1 MITLSKMSKLNAK
14 NYDDAVNEYYDLK
27 QQYRVGKE
35 KEMQIF
41 LEATEDMSWK
51 EKRNLF
57 KSLHYKCVNC
67 RRYVG
72 SIFKTNMIEQ
82 DRHLIAKCGDH
93 SNPCPLNIE
102 INMGTILS
110 YEYALKISK
119 DMILDYKKNIIK
131 DKNNL
136 MFGYISSKQA
146 IDRFDK
152 LKEEMISSID
162 ILESTNKKYL
172 NITNNLEK
180 KEKIIEL
187 QQQVYGIINA
197 IKIYIKQYESSNNP
211 ALINDAVALYT
222 EELLSKIT
230 ELNML
235 NFAYKAVEYNVDSN
249 TYTLVM
255 KQYSVEEMEKNIGTD
270 NAVISFVTGVG
281 ETGVSETG
289 TDKTVVNKKKGRK
302 TKAQLA
308 EEEKAIDQIPDKF
321 GPTVVPLKKTRTPR
335 KPKVATVKAVK
346 IPKNKTVKKA
356 VQFVVEEDTDSDNE
370 KSIEI
375 TIPNPKLKEDATKVN
390 AVTEV
395 KDINWGDES
404 FEIEVK
410 GKGLEEKDNEKIDL
424 EAINLGAINLGAIK
438 LSSQI
443 SDIDKDA
450 LDLDFQNDE
459 LESEETEAE
468 KLQNMPFE

>member
-1 MITLSKMSKLNAK
+1 MSKLNAK

-41 LEATEDMSWK
+41 LEATEDMSWR

-93 SNPCPLNIE
+93 SNPCPLNID
-102 INMGTILS
+102 INLGTILS
-110 YEYALKISK
+110 YEYALEIDK
-119 DMILDYKKNIIK
+119 DMILDYKKDIIK

-162 ILESTNKKYL
+162 ILESTNKRYL

-211 ALINDAVALYT
+211 ALINDAVTLYT
-222 EELLSKIT
+222 EELLGKIT

-235 NFAYKAVEYNVDSN
+235 TFAYKAVEYDTDSN
-249 TYTLVM
+249 TYTLVE
-255 KQYSVEEMEKNIGTD
+255 KQYSVEEMEINIGAD
-270 NAVISFVTGVG
+270 KKVISFVTGVG
-281 ETGVSETG
+281 TDAATATATAT
-289 TDKTVVNKKKGRK
+289 TDKTVINKKKGRK

-308 EEEKAIDQIPDKF
+308 EEEKAIDQLPDKF
-321 GPTVVPLKKTRTPR
+321 GPTVIPLKKTRAPR
-335 KPKVATVKAVK
+335 KAKVATVKAIK
-346 IPKNKTVKKA
+346 TPKNKTAKKA
-356 VQFVVEEDTDSDNE
+356 VQFEIYEDTDGDSD

-375 TIPNPKLKEDATKVN
+375 TIPNPKIKENAN

-395 KDINWGDES
+395 KDIDWGSGSDES
-404 FEIEVK
+404 FEIKVK
-410 GKGLEEKDNEKIDL
+410 GKGLEEKEEKEKEEDSKKIDL
-424 EAINLGAINLGAIK
+424 GAIE
-438 LSSQI
+438 LSSQV
-443 SDIDKDA
+443 SDIDED
-450 LDLDFQNDE
+450 DLDFQNDD

-468 KLQNMPFE
+468 KIQNMPFE

>member
-1 MITLSKMSKLNAK
+1 MSKLNAK

-27 QQYRVGKE
+27 QQYRVSKE

-41 LEATEDMSWK
+41 LEATEDMSWR

-93 SNPCPLNIE
+93 SNPCPLNID
-102 INMGTILS
+102 INLGTILS
-110 YEYALKISK
+110 YEYALEIDK
-119 DMILDYKKNIIK
+119 DMILDYKKDIIK

-162 ILESTNKKYL
+162 ILESTNKRYL

-211 ALINDAVALYT
+211 ALINDAVTLYT
-222 EELLSKIT
+222 EELLGKIA

-235 NFAYKAVEYNVDSN
+235 NFAYKAVEYDVDLN

-255 KQYSVEEMEKNIGTD
+255 KQYSVEEMEINIGAD

-281 ETGVSETG
+281 NIGETATA
-289 TDKTVVNKKKGRK
+289 TATATANKAVVNKKKGRK
-302 TKAQLA
+302 TKVQLA

-321 GPTVVPLKKTRTPR
+321 GPSVVPLKKIRTSR
-335 KPKVATVKAVK
+335 KQSNPV
-346 IPKNKTVKKA
+346 KNKTIKRPVKKA
-356 VQFVVEEDTDSDNE
+356 VKFEVEEDTDSDSE

-375 TIPNPKLKEDATKVN
+375 TIPNPKENATKAN
-390 AVTEV
+390 AVTV
-395 KDINWGDES
+395 KDIDWSSGSDDTV
-404 FEIEVK
+404 EINIK
-410 GKGLEEKDNEKIDL
+410 GKGLEDIEQID
-424 EAINLGAINLGAIK
+424 LGAIE
-438 LSSQI
+438 LSSQV
-443 SDIDKDA
+443 SDIDKDD
-450 LDLDFQNDE
+450 LDLDFQNDD
-459 LESEETEAE
+459 LESEYDNKETEAE

>member
-1 MITLSKMSKLNAK
+1 MSKENAK

-27 QQYRVGKE
+27 QQYRVSKE

-41 LEATEDMSWK
+41 LEANEDMSWR

-57 KSLHYKCVNC
+57 KSLNYKCINC

-93 SNPCPLNIE
+93 SNPCPLNID

-110 YEYALKISK
+110 YEYSLQIDKEI
-119 DMILDYKKNIIK
+119 ILDHKKDIIK

-136 MFGYISSKQA
+136 MFGYISSKTA

-152 LKEEMISSID
+152 LKVEMISSID
-162 ILESTNKKYL
+162 MLETTNKEYL

-187 QQQVYGIINA
+187 QQQVYGIINS
-197 IKIYIKQYESSNNP
+197 INIYIKQYESSYNP
-211 ALINDAVALYT
+211 ALINDAVTLYT
-222 EELLSKIT
+222 EELLGKIT

-249 TYTLVM
+249 TYTLVK
-255 KQYSVEEMEKNIGTD
+255 KQYSVEEMEINIGAD
-270 NAVISFVTGVG
+270 NKVISFVTGVG
-281 ETGVSETG
+281 TETGTAAT

-308 EEEKAIDQIPDKF
+308 EEEKVIDQLPDKF
-321 GPTVVPLKKTRTPR
+321 GPSVTPLKKTRTAR
-335 KPKVATVKAVK
+335 KQANPV
-346 IPKNKTVKKA
+346 KNKTIKRPAKKA
-356 VQFVVEEDTDSDNE
+356 VQFEIYEDSGSDSEN
-370 KSIEI
+370 SIEI
-375 TIPNPKLKEDATKVN
+375 TIPNPKLKENATKAN
-390 AVTEV
+390 AVTV
-395 KDINWGDES
+395 KDIDWSSGSDDTV
-404 FEIEVK
+404 EIEVK
-410 GKGLEEKDNEKIDL
+410 GKGLEDNEKIDL
-424 EAINLGAINLGAIK
+424 GAIE
-438 LSSQI
+438 LSSQV
-443 SDIDKDA
+443 SNIDKDD
-450 LDLDFQNDE
+450 LELDFQRDAENDE
-459 LESEETEAE
+459 DVETESE
-468 KLQNMPFE
+468 KMQNMPFE

>member
-1 MITLSKMSKLNAK
+1 MSKLNAK

-27 QQYRVGKE
+27 QQYRVSKE
-35 KEMQIF
+35 KEMQTF
-41 LEATEDMSWK
+41 LETNEKMSWR

-57 KSLHYKCVNC
+57 KSLNYKCVNC

-72 SIFKTNMIEQ
+72 SIFKINIINE
-82 DRHLIAKCGDH
+82 DRHLIAKCGDQ
-93 SNPCPLNIE
+93 SNPCPLNID

-110 YEYALKISK
+110 YEYSLQIDKEI
-119 DMILDYKKNIIK
+119 ILDHKKDIIK

-152 LKEEMISSID
+152 LKEEMVSSID
-162 ILESTNKKYL
+162 ILESTNNKYL

-187 QQQVYGIINA
+187 QQQVYGIINT

-211 ALINDAVALYT
+211 ALINDAVTLYT
-222 EELLSKIT
+222 EELLGKIT

-249 TYTLVM
+249 TYTLVK
-255 KQYSVEEMEKNIGTD
+255 KQYSVEEMEINIGAD
-270 NAVISFVTGVG
+270 DKVISFVTGISDAG
-281 ETGVSETG
+281 DTG
-289 TDKTVVNKKKGRK
+289 TATDKSVVKKKGRK

-308 EEEKAIDQIPDKF
+308 EEEKVIDQLPDKF
-321 GPTVVPLKKTRTPR
+321 GPSVVPLKKTRTAR
-335 KPKVATVKAVK
+335 KQTNPV
-346 IPKNKTVKKA
+346 KNKTIKKQRPAKKA
-356 VQFVVEEDTDSDNE
+356 VQFVVEEEDSVSE

-375 TIPNPKLKEDATKVN
+375 TIPNPKLKENATK
-390 AVTEV
+390 VTEV
-395 KDINWGDES
+395 KDIDWGTGSDES

-410 GKGLEEKDNEKIDL
+410 GKGLEEQDMKQIDL
-424 EAINLGAINLGAIK
+424 GEIDLGAIE
-438 LSSQI
+438 LSSHV
-443 SDIDKDA
+443 SDIYED
-450 LDLDFQNDE
+450 DLDFQNDD

-468 KLQNMPFE
+468 KMQDSPFE